1 MTEQITY
8 RIYWTENGLR
18 KSDLIASL
26 DDLERILKLLNWKK
40 FTNVELVKETTTL
53 KVETICTFDGFM
65 I

>member
-26 DDLERILKLLNWKK
+26 DHLERILKALNWKK
-40 FTNVELVKETTTL
+40 FSNIELVKETKTL
-53 KVETICTFDGFM
+53 KVETICTFDGLN
-65 I
+65 